1 MIGMRASNRGFLIL
15 LWTAARAK
23 TRLCGAASL
32 HACGASARTLLP
44 ALLAAGLVLGAPGV
58 SDAQLLSDST
68 GLVNRIEIAAAGG
81 QTFEVV
87 ITSNFDIVGYEFAA
101 ADKKLV
107 LQTGGV
113 LSENIAEIVVP
124 AGLLSGQ
131 LGASVDG
138 LPVDAQV
145 RSTDTISFLV
155 LVFEGGG
162 GDGDAKDGPD
172 RAGRTIEITGTKTS
186 VSETAGVL
194 PPDGQGGSG
203 VSGGGGADAGSV
215 GHDSGGGC
223 LVATATFGSELD
235 QRVQLLREVRDSKVS
250 STESGRAFMGA
261 FNSAYYSFSPH
272 VADYMREN
280 PSFADAARV
289 LLTPMLLSL
298 EIMNHAEA
306 GSEVQVLAYGSLLI
320 LLNVGVY
327 AAVPAAVLAAVLAR
341 LQSCLPSSTSPHAA
355 APAVLRTR
363 GSK

>member
-1 MIGMRASNRGFLIL
+1 MIGMRTSNRGFVRLPLI
-15 LWTAARAK
+15 AACAK
-23 TRLCGAASL
+23 ARLSGVTRRHSCG
-32 HACGASARTLLP
+32 TFVWMLLP
-44 ALLAAGLVLGAPGV
+44 ALLAAALALSAPGV

-107 LQTGGV
+107 LQTGAV
-113 LSENIAEIVVP
+113 LSESIAEIVMP
-124 AGLLSGQ
+124 AGLLSGH

-138 LPVDAQV
+138 LPVDTQV
-145 RSTDTISFLV
+145 RSTDTISLLV

-162 GDGDAKDGPD
+162 ADVKGGAD

-194 PPDGQGGSG
+194 PPDGQGGGGSTG
-203 VSGGGGADAGSV
+203 DVS
-215 GHDSGGGC
+215 HDNGGGC
-223 LVATATFGSELD
+223 LVATAAFGSELD
-235 QRVQLLREVRDSKVS
+235 HRVQLLREVRDSKVS
-250 STESGRAFMGA
+250 STESGRAFMDA

-280 PSFADAARV
+280 PSLMGAVRV

-298 EIMNHAEA
+298 EIMSHAEA

-320 LLNVGVY
+320 LLNIGIY
-327 AAVPAAVLAAVLAR
+327 AAVPAVVLAR
-341 LQSCLPSSTSPHAA
+341 LQSCLSSRTSHAA
-355 APAVLRTR
+355 APAVRRTR
-363 GSK
+363 GAE

>member
-1 MIGMRASNRGFLIL
+1 MIGMRTSNRGFVRLPLI
-15 LWTAARAK
+15 AACAK
-23 TRLCGAASL
+23 ARLSGVTRRHSCG
-32 HACGASARTLLP
+32 TFVWMLLP
-44 ALLAAGLVLGAPGV
+44 ALLAAALALSAPGV

-107 LQTGGV
+107 LQTGAV
-113 LSENIAEIVVP
+113 LSESIAEIVMP
-124 AGLLSGQ
+124 AGLLSGH

-138 LPVDAQV
+138 LPVDTQV
-145 RSTDTISFLV
+145 RSTDTISLLV

-162 GDGDAKDGPD
+162 GDVKDGAD

-194 PPDGQGGSG
+194 PPDGQGGGNSDG
-203 VSGGGGADAGSV
+203 DVGGGGSTGDVS
-215 GHDSGGGC
+215 HDNGGGC
-223 LVATATFGSELD
+223 LVATAAFGSELD
-235 QRVQLLREVRDSKVS
+235 HRVQLLREVRDSKVS
-250 STESGRAFMGA
+250 STESGRAFMDA

-280 PSFADAARV
+280 PSLMGAVRV

-298 EIMNHAEA
+298 EIMSHAEA

-320 LLNVGVY
+320 LLNIGIY
-327 AAVPAAVLAAVLAR
+327 AAVPAVVLAR
-341 LQSCLPSSTSPHAA
+341 LQSCLSSRTSHAA
-355 APAVLRTR
+355 APAVRRTR
-363 GSK
+363 GAE

>member
-23 TRLCGAASL
+23 TRLCGAASR

-162 GDGDAKDGPD
+162 GGGDAKDGPD

-194 PPDGQGGSG
+194 PPDGQGGGG

-250 STESGRAFMGA
+250 STESGRAFMDA

-327 AAVPAAVLAAVLAR
+327 AAVPAAVLAAVFTR

-355 APAVLRTR
+355 ARAVLRTR

>member
-1 MIGMRASNRGFLIL
+1 MIGMQASNLGFLRL
-15 LWTAARAK
+15 SPAAECAK
-23 TRLCGAASL
+23 APLSGVTRR
-32 HACGASARTLLP
+32 HACGTLVRTLLP
-44 ALLAAGLVLGAPGV
+44 ALLAAALVLSAPGV

-87 ITSNFDIVGYEFAA
+87 ITSNFDIAGYEFAA

-107 LQTGGV
+107 LQTGAV

-124 AGLLSGQ
+124 AGLLSGH
-131 LGASVDG
+131 LEASVDG

-145 RSTDTISFLV
+145 RSTDTVSLLV
-155 LVFEGGG
+155 LVFEG
-162 GDGDAKDGPD
+162 DGADAKDGAD

-194 PPDGQGGSG
+194 PPDGQGG
-203 VSGGGGADAGSV
+203 VSGGGGAGGDIGSV
-215 GHDSGGGC
+215 GHDNGGGC
-223 LVATATFGSELD
+223 LIATAAFGSELD
-235 QRVQLLREVRDSKVS
+235 HRVQLLREVRDSKVS
-250 STESGRAFMGA
+250 STGSGRAFMDA

-280 PSFADAARV
+280 PSFTGAARV

-298 EIMNHAEA
+298 EIMSHAEA

-320 LLNVGVY
+320 LLNIGIYV
-327 AAVPAAVLAAVLAR
+327 AVPAAVLAAVLAR
-341 LQSCLPSSTSPHAA
+341 LQSRLPSRTFPHAA
-355 APAVLRTR
+355 ASAVRRTR
-363 GSK
+363 GSG

>member
-15 LWTAARAK
+15 LWTAARA
-23 TRLCGAASL
+23 RILLYGATGR

-131 LGASVDG
+131 LEASVDG

-155 LVFEGGG
+155 LTFER
-162 GDGDAKDGPD
+162 GDGDTKDGPD

-203 VSGGGGADAGSV
+203 GGAADTGSV
-215 GHDSGGGC
+215 GHDNGGGC

-235 QRVQLLREVRDSKVS
+235 HRVQLLREVRDSKVS
-250 STESGRAFMGA
+250 STESGRAFMDA

-298 EIMNHAEA
+298 EIMSHAEA

-327 AAVPAAVLAAVLAR
+327 AAVPAAVLAAILAR
-341 LQSCLPSSTSPHAA
+341 LRSCLPSGTSPHAA
-355 APAVLRTR
+355 APAVRRTR
-363 GSK
+363 GAK

>member
-1 MIGMRASNRGFLIL
+1 MIGMWASNQGFQRLSPA
-15 LWTAARAK
+15 AARAK
-23 TRLCGAASL
+23 TCLSGAARR
-32 HACGASARTLLP
+32 HTCGTFARTLLP
-44 ALLAAGLVLGAPGV
+44 ALLAAAFALNAPGV

-87 ITSNFDIVGYEFAA
+87 IMSNFDIVGHEFAA

-107 LQTGGV
+107 LQTGAV

-124 AGLLSGQ
+124 AGLLSGH

-138 LPVDAQV
+138 LPVDTQV

-155 LVFEGGG
+155 LAFEGGG
-162 GDGDAKDGPD
+162 GGDAKDVPD
-172 RAGRTIEITGTKTS
+172 RAGRTIEITGTETS

-194 PPDGQGGSG
+194 PPDGQGVGDTGG
-203 VSGGGGADAGSV
+203 VGRDNG
-215 GHDSGGGC
+215 GGGC
-223 LVATATFGSELD
+223 LVATAAFGSELD
-235 QRVQLLREVRDSKVS
+235 HRVQLLREVRDSKVS
-250 STESGRAFMGA
+250 STESGRAFMDA

-280 PSFADAARV
+280 PSFTDAARV

-298 EIMNHAEA
+298 EIMSHAES

-320 LLNVGVY
+320 LLNIGVY
-327 AAVPAAVLAAVLAR
+327 VAVPAAVLAR
-341 LQSCLPSSTSPHAA
+341 LRSCLSSHTSSHAA
-355 APAVLRTR
+355 AAAVCRIR
-363 GSK
+363 SSK

>member
-1 MIGMRASNRGFLIL
+1 MIGMQASNLGFLRL
-15 LWTAARAK
+15 APAAECAK
-23 TRLCGAASL
+23 APLSGVTCR
-32 HACGASARTLLP
+32 HACGTLVRTLLP
-44 ALLAAGLVLGAPGV
+44 ALLAAALVLSAPGV

-87 ITSNFDIVGYEFAA
+87 ITSNFDIAGYEFAA

-107 LQTGGV
+107 LQTGAV
-113 LSENIAEIVVP
+113 LSENVAEIVMP
-124 AGLLSGQ
+124 AGLLSGH

-145 RSTDTISFLV
+145 RSTDTVSLLV

-162 GDGDAKDGPD
+162 ADAKDGAD
-172 RAGRTIEITGTKTS
+172 RAGRTIEITGTETS

-194 PPDGQGGSG
+194 PPDGQGGVSG
-203 VSGGGGADAGSV
+203 SGGGAGGDIGSV
-215 GHDSGGGC
+215 GHDNGGGC
-223 LVATATFGSELD
+223 LVATAAFGSELD
-235 QRVQLLREVRDSKVS
+235 HRVQLLREVRDSKVS
-250 STESGRAFMGA
+250 STGSGRAFMEA

-280 PSFADAARV
+280 PSFTDAARM

-298 EIMNHAEA
+298 EIMSHAEA

-320 LLNVGVY
+320 LLNIGIYV
-327 AAVPAAVLAAVLAR
+327 AAPAAVLAR
-341 LQSCLPSSTSPHAA
+341 LQSGLPSRTSPHAA
-355 APAVLRTR
+355 ASAVRRTR
-363 GSK
+363 GSG

>member
-1 MIGMRASNRGFLIL
+1 MIGMRTSNRGFLRL
-15 LWTAARAK
+15 SPAAARAK
-23 TRLCGAASL
+23 SNLSGGTRR
-32 HACGASARTLLP
+32 HAGYTFVRMPLP
-44 ALLAAGLVLGAPGV
+44 ALLAAALVLGAPGA
-58 SDAQLLSDST
+58 SDAQMLSDST

-107 LQTGGV
+107 LQTGAV
-113 LSENIAEIVVP
+113 LSESIAEIVVP
-124 AGLLSGQ
+124 AGLLSGR

-138 LPVDAQV
+138 LPVDTQV

-162 GDGDAKDGPD
+162 ADVEDGPD
-172 RAGRTIEITGTKTS
+172 RAGRMIEITGTATS

-194 PPDGQGGSG
+194 PPDGQGGG
-203 VSGGGGADAGSV
+203 VGGGGDGSV
-215 GHDSGGGC
+215 SHDNGGGC
-223 LVATATFGSELD
+223 LVATAAFGSELD
-235 QRVQLLREVRDSKVS
+235 HRVQLLREVRDSKVS
-250 STESGRAFMGA
+250 STESGRAFMDA

-298 EIMNHAEA
+298 EIMSHAEA

-320 LLNVGVY
+320 LLNIGIYV
-327 AAVPAAVLAAVLAR
+327 AVPAAVLAC
-341 LQSCLPSSTSPHAA
+341 LQSCLSPRTSSHAA
-355 APAVLRTR
+355 APSVRRTR
-363 GSK
+363 GAK